1 MIFSKSR
8 KTHLLTTPG
17 EDRDKDKHFSG
28 CPYEMGRY
36 CLGSFLGSL
45 PY

>member
-17 EDRDKDKHFSG
+17 EDRDKDKHFPVVRTKWG
-28 CPYEMGRY
+28 DIVG
-36 CLGSFLGSL
+36 GH
-45 PY
+45 